1 MHENPT
7 KAALKRGET
16 VCAMWSGTGSP
27 DLVEAAVR
35 IGWKTI
41 LVDNEHGVTDIDG
54 AVALHR
60 AALAAGGDIILRIP
74 SFDPTY
80 LKLVLD
86 RGIRSI
92 MCPMVNTV
100 AEAEAFVAACC
111 YPMRGRRGYAAP
123 IVRGSGWGT
132 IPRYME
138 TAHDELLLIAQ
149 IEHKDAIPNIDA
161 MAAVDGI
168 DALLLGPNDLAGTYG
183 KLERLDDAEMLSIY
197 EDIEKAVIKAG
208 KWYGSIVRPGRS
220 PRELHDLGCRIIAGP
235 SDIGLFLGAARE
247 ALAEFT
253 FDAPAPAAEPAAA
266 AAAAKAAATK
276 AKPKGKSR
284 AKAY

>member
-1 MHENPT
+1 MHENPI

-16 VCAMWSGTGSP
+16 VCAMWVSTGSP
-27 DLVEAAVR
+27 DVVEAAVR
-35 IGWKTI
+35 LGWKAI
-41 LVDNEHGVTDIDG
+41 IVDNEHGVADLDG

-74 SFDPTY
+74 SYDPTM

-92 MCPMVNTV
+92 MCPMVNS
-100 AEAEAFVAACC
+100 AEEAEAFVAACR
-111 YPMRGRRGYAAP
+111 YPPRGRRGYAAP

-132 IPRYME
+132 VPNYKD
-138 TAHDELLLIAQ
+138 TAHEELLLIAQ
-149 IEHKDAIPNIDA
+149 IEHREAVPNIAA

-183 KLERLDDAEMLSIY
+183 KLEKLDDPEMLALY
-197 EDIEKAVIKAG
+197 EEVEKAVVASG
-208 KWYGSIVRPGRS
+208 KWFGSIVRPGRT
-220 PRELHDLGCRIIAGP
+220 PRELHEVGCRIIAGP

-253 FDAPAPAAEPAAA
+253 FDDPAPAPA
-266 AAAAKAAATK
+266 KTK
-276 AKPKGKSR
+276 GGKGKSR